1 MISQVTDRQLAPQ
14 LAQLG
19 VTSFTEKFGH
29 LYKPEDLN
37 SFLKDNHTP
46 EHYEKLIVHPGT
58 SVWVAQSASAEL
70 IGYSVCGPCSSPI
83 PVDAKNPGELKRLY
97 LLPDY
102 TRSGIGSKLME
113 PSMQWLEER
122 YNDIFV
128 SVYSENEQAIRFYE
142 RFGFKKIIRY
152 YFMVGRQ
159 PDLEYIMKK
168 SSP

>member
-1 MISQVTDRQLAPQ
+1 
-14 LAQLG
+14 
-19 VTSFTEKFGH
+19 
-29 LYKPEDLN
+29 
-37 SFLKDNHTP
+37 
-46 EHYEKLIVHPGT
+46 
-58 SVWVAQSASAEL
+58 
-70 IGYSVCGPCSSPI
+70 
-83 PVDAKNPGELKRLY
+83 
-97 LLPDY
+97 
-102 TRSGIGSKLME
+102 
-113 PSMQWLEER
+113 MQWLEER